1 MTSFIIRRV
10 LYFIPTLIIISL
22 VSFMILQLQPG
33 NFVTRYKFNPR
44 FSKEQLAQIEHR
56 YGLDKPAWTRYLIWM
71 EGIFTE
77 GDFGYSFETK
87 QPVFKM
93 LFKGRLFWTLVVS
106 LSTMLFSYMLA
117 IPIGIYSSTHQYSFS
132 DHVYT
137 VFGFLGLSIPNFF
150 LAMVL
155 LWLLVA
161 VFNVGSLGLGIG
173 GLFDSEYIDAPW
185 SWGRLGNF
193 LWHLWPVVLVVGTA
207 TMAGTIR
214 YMRAMMLDQLG
225 QQYVQTARSKG
236 LKDRAVIW
244 KHTARNALNPI
255 ISSFGLSF
263 PFLMEGSLIAAI
275 VFSLPM
281 VELQYWESL
290 LRQDTYVTASGL
302 TFFAFL
308 LLFGNLLADL
318 LLAWTDPRIR
328 YD

>member
-1 MTSFIIRRV
+1 
-10 LYFIPTLIIISL
+10 
-22 VSFMILQLQPG
+22 
-33 NFVTRYKFNPR
+33 
-44 FSKEQLAQIEHR
+44 
-56 YGLDKPAWTRYLIWM
+56 
-71 EGIFTE
+71 
-77 GDFGYSFETK
+77 
-87 QPVFKM
+87 M
-93 LFKGRLFWTLVVS
+93 L
-106 LSTMLFSYMLA
+106 
-117 IPIGIYSSTHQYSFS
+117 
-132 DHVYT
+132 
-137 VFGFLGLSIPNFF
+137 GFLGLSIPNFF
-150 LAMVL
+150 LALVL

-161 VFNVGSLGLGIG
+161 VFNVGGLGLGIG

-185 SWGRLGNF
+185 TWGKLGSF
-193 LWHLWPVVLVVGTA
+193 LWHLWPVVLVVGTS

-236 LKDRAVIW
+236 LKDRVVIW

-255 ISSFGLSF
+255 ISGFGLAF